1 MVLYQKK
8 KNESSLF
15 WTQTKKLF
23 YTGLLDPLT
32 ANQ

>member
-1 MVLYQKK
+1 MVLYQK

-15 WTQTKKLF
+15 WTQTEELF

>member
-1 MVLYQKK
+1 MVLYQK

>member
-1 MVLYQKK
+1 MVLYQK

-15 WTQTKKLF
+15 WTQAEKLF

>member
-8 KNESSLF
+8 KRVKPF
-15 WTQTKKLF
+15 WTQTEKLF

>member
-15 WTQTKKLF
+15 WTQTGKLF

>member
-15 WTQTKKLF
+15 WSQTEKLF